1 MMKIL
6 VFLLTLATTALA
18 QDFPP
23 LRTPMGKPR
32 PAPERIVFHT
42 IAGPIVMALFP
53 DVAPEHVKQIKKLVQ
68 IGAYDGTHF
77 SRVEPNFVLQLSAVH
92 DRRPPLSGDQLAAV
106 HPIPGEFSAIR
117 HHFGTLSMARFP
129 DNPNSAESSF
139 SILLGAAPHLD
150 GQYTIFGEVE
160 SGFDVIQELASV
172 PRAAKNVPAVRL
184 EVFSA
189 EIMSDQGRLNELRA
203 TRANPV
209 AVPKQSLTEI
219 NAGEK
224 IGTLIGTLLVVLL
237 IFLCQ
242 FLLDRKLPPRLRASF
257 SLLGVFVAYFGLV
270 ASLIRDGHRNT
281 WFAVALFLGV
291 LSVIRLM
298 GRFDAPQ

>member
-6 VFLLTLATTALA
+6 FVLLTLATTGLA
-18 QDFPP
+18 QDFST
-23 LRTPMGKPR
+23 LRTPIGKPR

-42 IAGPIVMALFP
+42 IAGPIVMGLFP

-242 FLLDRKLPPRLRASF
+242 FLLDRKLSPRLRASF

-270 ASLIRDGHRNT
+270 ASLIRDGQRNT
-281 WFAVALFLGV
+281 WVAVALFLGV